1 MSMDISKNIPGVL
14 LPALLILSLSLTA
27 QETDRIRFN
36 QVGFQPGMPKT
47 AVVTGSIQ
55 EERFYVLAS
64 GGSDT
69 VFRGKLTGERR
80 SGYSS
85 TVTRMAHFSGLKK
98 EGRYLLYVP
107 GVGRSK
113 EFLVS
118 RDAYADVAKAVLKG
132 FYYQRSDQPLEAQHA
147 GKWSRPSGHP
157 DTAVLVHPSAATAL
171 RPAGTK
177 LSSPGGWYD
186 AGDYNKYI
194 VNSGITMG
202 TLFSAYEDFPG
213 YFIAQKLN
221 IPESNDAVPDILNET
236 IYNLRWML
244 TMQDPA
250 DGGVYHKCTN
260 AVFDGMVMPGV
271 TKDPRYL
278 VQKSTPAALHFA
290 AVTAQ
295 AARVLKPFNRQ
306 LPGLADS
313 CLAASQRAWEWAI
326 KNPEL
331 RYSQRAMNEKF
342 DPDVQTGEYSAWPV
356 QDEWLWA
363 AAELYATTGGQKY
376 YNVLRQRMSD
386 KAQLPSWGNVATMGY
401 LTLCRLQKTLPA
413 TAHPMVRR
421 MKDSITRMADR
432 FLSRLS
438 SNAFNTVMGQ
448 SKSDFEWGSNA
459 VAANQGMVLVYAYR
473 ITKNKAYLEGALSN
487 LDYLLGRNATGYCF
501 VTGFGNLSP
510 MHPHH
515 RPSEADGIA
524 EPIPG
529 LLVGG
534 PNPGMQDKCRY
545 PFTEPETAYSDVAC
559 SYASNEI
566 AINWN
571 AAAVYLF
578 SALDALGR

>member
-1 MSMDISKNIPGVL
+1 MNVSKNIRSVF
-14 LPALLILSLSLTA
+14 LPAFLFFSLALSA
-27 QETDRIRFN
+27 QQERERIRFN
-36 QVGFQPGMPKT
+36 QLGFQPGMPKT
-47 AVVTGSIQ
+47 AVVTGSTS
-55 EERFYVLAS
+55 EDRFYVLTS
-64 GGSDT
+64 GGKDT
-69 VFRGKLTGERR
+69 VFRGRLTPERK
-80 SGYSS
+80 SQHSS
-85 TVTRMAHFSGLKK
+85 TVTRLAHFSGLKK
-98 EGRYLLYVP
+98 EGRYVLYVP

-132 FYYQRSDQPLEAQHA
+132 FYYQRSDQPLEAKYA
-147 GKWSRPSGHP
+147 GKWSRPAGHP
-157 DTAVLVHPSAATAL
+157 DTVVLVHSSAASAL

-202 TLFSAYEDFPG
+202 TMFSAYEDFPG
-213 YFIAQKLN
+213 YFKAQKLN
-221 IPESNDAVPDILNET
+221 IPESNDAIPDILNET

-244 TMQDPA
+244 TMQDPT

-260 AVFDGMVMPGV
+260 AVFDRMVMPGV

-278 VQKSTPAALHFA
+278 VQKSTPAALDFA

-295 AARVLKPFNRQ
+295 AARVLKPFNRY

-313 CLAASQRAWEWAI
+313 CLAASQKAWDWAI

-331 RYSQRAMNEKF
+331 RYSQRPMNEKY
-342 DPDVQTGEYSAWPV
+342 DPDIQTGEYGAWPV

-363 AAELYATTGGQKY
+363 AAELFATTGGQKY
-376 YNVLRQRMSD
+376 YNVLQQRMSD
-386 KAQLPSWGNVATMGY
+386 RATVPSWGSVATMGY
-401 LTLCRLQKTLPA
+401 LTLCRLQKELPS
-413 TAHPMVRR
+413 TAHPMVKA

-432 FLSRLS
+432 FLSKRS

-448 SKSDFEWGSNA
+448 SRDDFEWGSNA
-459 VAANQGMVLVYAYR
+459 VAANQGMLLVYGYR
-473 ITKNKAYLEGALSN
+473 ITKNRAYLEGALSN

-501 VTGFGNLSP
+501 VTGFGTFSP
-510 MHPHH
+510 MHLHH
-515 RPSEADGIA
+515 RPSEADGIP
-524 EPIPG
+524 EPVPG

-578 SALDALGR
+578 SAMDVLGR